1 MALRARIVPMAEL
14 STNRQCKPEGS
25 LMRHAGKHIERLY
38 KSQLCRFRRTLSNA
52 AIPHRPGRR
61 VWGIDL
67 SQKAVESIQA
77 GSLQYSYR
85 GIPMLKN
92 PFEVALYP
100 LLFWQVKPR
109 TVIEIGSYLGGS
121 ALWLADLMRNCD
133 INGTVISIDIKTPAP
148 PERRNNVRFLK
159 GDANALDAVLS
170 PAFLAR
176 LDRPLVVV
184 EDSTHAAETTLAVLE
199 FFGPV
204 LRSGE
209 YIVIEDGVVSDL
221 GRAHH
226 FNGGPGLAI
235 SLFLSGHPE
244 FEIDAGFCDRYGH
257 NFTGNPNG
265 YLRRL

>member
-25 LMRHAGKHIERLY
+25 LMRRAGKHIERLY

-133 INGTVISIDIKTPAP
+133 IDRAGYSICIQ
-148 PERRNNVRFLK
+148 
-159 GDANALDAVLS
+159 
-170 PAFLAR
+170 
-176 LDRPLVVV
+176 
-184 EDSTHAAETTLAVLE
+184 TT
-199 FFGPV
+199 G
-204 LRSGE
+204 
-209 YIVIEDGVVSDL
+209 
-221 GRAHH
+221 
-226 FNGGPGLAI
+226 
-235 SLFLSGHPE
+235 
-244 FEIDAGFCDRYGH
+244 
-257 NFTGNPNG
+257 
-265 YLRRL
+265 